1 MSAEG
6 GRSVAE
12 LARDAL
18 ALVQVAEELVLKEPA
33 TLVTIALV
41 DARCALT
48 RVVRELERPERT
60 GRGRRVEY
68 RV

>member
-6 GRSVAE
+6 GRSVVE

-33 TLVTIALV
+33 TLVAIALV

-48 RVVRELERPERT
+48 RVVRELERPMRT
-60 GRGRRVEY
+60 GGRKDEQY